1 MKLKIKSLFYWV
13 VKMEKLIKIAEI
25 KVSDERYIEQI
36 AGILD
41 NKGFEVAYDDEYPN
55 YVYLMKRVEK

>member
-1 MKLKIKSLFYWV
+1 
-13 VKMEKLIKIAEI
+13 MEKLIKIAEI

-36 AGILD
+36 AKLLD